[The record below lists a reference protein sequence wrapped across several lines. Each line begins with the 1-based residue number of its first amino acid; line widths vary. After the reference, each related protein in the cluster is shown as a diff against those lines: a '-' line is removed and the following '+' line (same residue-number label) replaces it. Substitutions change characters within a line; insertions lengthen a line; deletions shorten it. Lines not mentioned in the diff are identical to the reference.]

1 MKALTSPC
9 RSAIS
14 DNARRTVL
22 TRERSDRDGLLL
34 ANQHDQSLAAGHP
47 GVEEIPLQHRVML
60 GECRDDNGGIFGALA
75 LMNRRRIGRHQRVE
89 LAESVGHGPAVEAG
103 GEFARVCI
111 DIYDVADIAV
121 VDLLLV
127 IVFDLHDLV
136 AGGKGPS
143 ETFHLAVPGRV
154 KSRLE
159 FDVQRARPDAAA
171 VHRAQHLDVAHRIQ
185 TEALRYSGLDQL
197 DDPRDSGFGIVR
209 RNEVKVAV
217 ALRPS

>member
-127 IVFDLHDLV
+127 VVFDLHDLI
-136 AGGKGPS
+136 AGCEGPA
-143 ETFHLAVPGRV
+143 EPFDFPLP
-154 KSRLE
+154 SRIERSLQV
-159 FDVQRARPDAAA
+159 DVERARTDATA
-171 VHRAQHLDVAHRIQ
+171 VHRAQHLNLMDRIEAKPARDV
-185 TEALRYSGLDQL
+185 LLY
-197 DDPRDSGFGIVR
+197 
-209 RNEVKVAV
+209 
-217 ALRPS
+217 